1 MNITDMEKIG
11 GDKKDFSKEIRASR
25 IADNLTEAELHLI
38 ASAASE
44 RRFIKGTVIIEEKN
58 QDRDIF
64 ILCEGRVRIELSLL
78 TGHVGG
84 FRQVLNIRHG
94 QVFGEVSYLD
104 GIARSA
110 SVRAWGNVRVLI
122 LKAEKLDT
130 LLKDHPELGYKFM
143 QNLGKLVCR
152 RLRNANDQW
161 RSAMSDGLM
170 LEDLNYY

>member
-1 MNITDMEKIG
+1 MEKNIV
-11 GDKKDFSKEIRASR
+11 DKKDFSKEIRASK
-25 IADNLTEAELHLI
+25 IADDLTDDELNLI
-38 ASAASE
+38 ATVATE
-44 RRFIKGTVIIEEKN
+44 RRFIKGTLIIEEKT

-64 ILCEGRVRIELSLL
+64 VLCEGRVRIELSLL
-78 TGHVGG
+78 TGHAGG
-84 FRQVLNIRHG
+84 FRQVFNIRHG

-122 LKAEKLDT
+122 LNANKLDA
-130 LLKDHPELGYKFM
+130 LLKDYPELGYKFM
-143 QNLGKLVCR
+143 RNLGKLVCR

-170 LEDLNYY
+170 VEDLNYY